1 MYVHWQTVC
10 TELSSWCWVR
20 GGEWG
25 LIVYQSNLRPNKG
38 KREEKGEA
46 GGEEGEKGEGGEEG
60 EEGEAGEAGEAPGS
74 VVPCT
79 DPIPV
84 ASSGRHPWHVRADP
98 LRPEALRPGRFLAA
112 LAPVVRQLDR
122 HLDPWSIMAIFC
134 VMSSLTVSREL

>member
-1 MYVHWQTVC
+1 MI
-10 TELSSWCWVR
+10 S
-20 GGEWG
+20 
-25 LIVYQSNLRPNKG
+25 
-38 KREEKGEA
+38 
-46 GGEEGEKGEGGEEG
+46 
-60 EEGEAGEAGEAPGS
+60 PGS

-98 LRPEALRPGRFLAA
+98 LRPEALRPVPAGRLLAA
-112 LAPVVRQLDR
+112 LAPVVRQLAR